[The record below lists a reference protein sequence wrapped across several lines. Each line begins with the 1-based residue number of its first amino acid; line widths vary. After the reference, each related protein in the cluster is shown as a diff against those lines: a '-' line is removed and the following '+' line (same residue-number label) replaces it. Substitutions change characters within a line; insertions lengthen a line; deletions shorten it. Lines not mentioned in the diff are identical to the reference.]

1 MKGSE
6 TMLEASERKYQ
17 KVVEGV
23 NENAKVVE
31 GDGSLWRWNL
41 YYLLPKIEYCIMYE
55 RIID

>member
-1 MKGSE
+1 
-6 TMLEASERKYQ
+6 MLEASERKYQ